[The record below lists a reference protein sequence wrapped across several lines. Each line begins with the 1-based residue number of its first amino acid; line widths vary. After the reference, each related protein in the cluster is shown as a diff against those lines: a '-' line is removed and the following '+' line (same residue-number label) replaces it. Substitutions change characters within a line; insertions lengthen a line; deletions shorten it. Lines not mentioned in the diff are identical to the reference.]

1 MPPSS
6 EDFSS
11 LSQQSEKSN
20 TILFDVSKN
29 ELFRIT
35 DNYKTLQRKLKGMN
49 YEYFHDMSM
58 YTDSSGPPGKQPWLW
73 GLRGTRKL
81 QQMLDKNFK

>member
-35 DNYKTLQRKLKGMN
+35 DNYKTLQRKLKGMK
-49 YEYFHDMSM
+49 YEYFYDMSIDM
-58 YTDSSGPPGKQPWLW
+58 RLCTD
-73 GLRGTRKL
+73 
-81 QQMLDKNFK
+81 